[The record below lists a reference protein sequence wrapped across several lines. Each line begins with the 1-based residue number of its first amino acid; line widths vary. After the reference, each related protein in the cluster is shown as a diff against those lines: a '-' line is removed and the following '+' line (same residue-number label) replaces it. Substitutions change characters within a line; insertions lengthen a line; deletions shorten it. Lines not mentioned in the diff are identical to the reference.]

1 MAQMNLLTGERKWID
16 AAEKLLVFVKTC
28 HPQIFESTSNGK
40 IAWGCA
46 EIFSVTGD
54 AGFRDTSAR
63 MAEWICDVQAED
75 GRWRSEEH
83 TSELQSLMRISY
95 AVFCLKKKIH
105 ITTHIN
111 RNITGNKANIY
122 QRERTT

>member
-1 MAQMNLLTGERKWID
+1 MRISDWSSDVCSSDLLTGERKWID

-75 GRWRSEEH
+75 GRWFRSAAQMIPVAYDATFE
-83 TSELQSLMRISY
+83 R
-95 AVFCLKKKIH
+95 VFYLS
-105 ITTHIN
+105 
-111 RNITGNKANIY
+111 RVA
-122 QRERTT
+122 RALPRP

>member
-1 MAQMNLLTGERKWID
+1 MPGAGEDARGWTVRRSESGQVYWYIGYALALMAQMNLLTGERKWID

-28 HPQIFESTSNGK
+28 HPQIFESTSNAK

-63 MAEWICDVQAED
+63 MAEW
-75 GRWRSEEH
+75 RSEEH
-83 TSELQSLMRISY
+83 TSELQSLMRTSY
-95 AVFCLKKKIH
+95 AVFCLKKKI
-105 ITTHIN
+105 
-111 RNITGNKANIY
+111 R
-122 QRERTT
+122 

>member
-28 HPQIFESTSNGK
+28 HPQIIESTSNGK

-46 EIFSVTGD
+46 AIFSVTGD

-63 MAEWICDVQAED
+63 MADWICAVKAED
-75 GRWRSEEH
+75 GRWFRSADNQLPVAYDEP
-83 TSELQSLMRISY
+83 S
-95 AVFCLKKKIH
+95 
-105 ITTHIN
+105 N
-111 RNITGNKANIY
+111 RVIY
-122 QRERTT
+122 LSPVHPPL